1 MVSLEKYNQKGLKIT
16 TLKKKPYLNLDNFP
30 SIFLYMFDWLCVLY
44 VHTIPY
50 VHHMYGLFLPLHFF
64 HSVNF

>member
-16 TLKKKPYLNLDNFP
+16 TLKNTYLNLDNFP
-30 SIFLYMFDWLCVLY
+30 SIFLCMFDWMCVLY
-44 VHTIPY
+44 VHTIPN